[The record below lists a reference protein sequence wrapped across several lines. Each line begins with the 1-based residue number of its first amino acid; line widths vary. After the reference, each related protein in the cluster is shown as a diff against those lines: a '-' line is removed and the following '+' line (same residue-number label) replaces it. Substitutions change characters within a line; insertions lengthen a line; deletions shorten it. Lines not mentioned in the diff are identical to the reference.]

1 MINTGRNIMKMK
13 KIVSLALASVMTL
26 ALLAGCG
33 DNASSSIGNGVSIVG
48 EQVVSVE
55 DAKKTVVFTI
65 EEEDVTLDEM
75 YLYYIQYL
83 FNNKVTPEEMNDAK
97 KAELDSTV
105 VSQMMVDTVE
115 YLLALQMDEL
125 EVTDEEL
132 EQSKVSA
139 ENFYTFFGEDALKNY
154 GIDKATVEELFRK
167 QVYVTAV
174 TNKAIADLAESNLE
188 QYKEDYKDM
197 NFHSITYALFPSI
210 KYDAEGKAVVGE
222 DGKNV
227 PLSENEMKDQ
237 LAKAKELQKK
247 ASSGE
252 ATLEELIEEYG
263 ISHCSGEEKNYEGA
277 YVEELNKVVK
287 SLEEGEISA
296 VIQTDAGYMVTR
308 MDKKNDQEYK
318 DYMISYAAQQ
328 MAQSLLPKMQE
339 KWAQQAGLD
348 SVKVDEKTVGEIDAK
363 GLCSMMKMKG
373 LY

>member
-1 MINTGRNIMKMK
+1 MKIK
-13 KIVSLALASVMTL
+13 RIISLILASVMTL

-33 DNASSSIGNGVSIVG
+33 NSASTSSGDSVSLVG
-48 EQVVSVE
+48 EEVVSVKE
-55 DAKKTVVFTI
+55 AKETVVFTI
-65 EEEDVTLDEM
+65 EDEEITLDEM

-105 VSQMMVDTVE
+105 VSQVMVDTVE
-115 YLLALQMDEL
+115 YLLALQMKEL
-125 EVTDEEL
+125 EVKEEDL

-139 ENFYTFFGEDALKNY
+139 ENFYNFFGEDTLANY
-154 GIDKATVEELFRK
+154 GVDKDTVEELFRK

-174 TNKAIADLAESNLE
+174 TNKAIEDLAESNLE

-210 KYDAEGKAVVGE
+210 EYDKEGNAVTGE

-227 PLSENEMKDQ
+227 ALSESEMKDQ

-247 ASSGE
+247 AASGE
-252 ATLEELIEEYG
+252 KTLEELIEEYG
-263 ISHCSGEEKNYEGA
+263 ISHCSGVERNYEGA
-277 YVEELNKVVK
+277 YVKELNDVVK
-287 SLEEGEISA
+287 SLEEGEVSK

-348 SVKVDEKTVGEIDAK
+348 NVVVDEKVVADIDAK
-363 GLCSMMKMKG
+363 AVCNEMKMKG